1 MHFGNLHFVASLQTA
16 QEHCCPKIRFRS
28 CSARLGAWAAS
39 PLYLCRQSPGQ
50 LDAPVARTT
59 LFAAVSPS
67 LARMLCPAGEPASM
81 LFKTQSAAVYGI
93 DANIIEVEVDVS
105 PSRDP
110 KENFQTV
117 GLPDTAVKESRQ
129 RITAALRNCGYE
141 VPLTKITI
149 NLAPA
154 DIKKEGSGFD
164 LPMAM
169 GILGAY
175 GGLIKKELT
184 EYVMVGELSL
194 DGGIR
199 GVRGALPIA
208 IAARAKK
215 IANLIVPEVNARE
228 AAVVSGV
235 NVYPVKSLIDVVN
248 LLNSGNGISPLTVD
262 TSQMLG
268 ATEQSGAADFKEVR
282 GQFTAKRALEVAC
295 AGGHNIL
302 MIGPPGSGKTMLAK
316 RVSGILP
323 PLTFE
328 EALETTKIHSVAGV
342 LDAAAGLVSVRPF
355 RAPHHTI
362 SDAGLIGGGIIPRP
376 GEVSLSHNGV
386 LFLDELPEFPRN
398 VLEVMRQPL
407 EDGTVCIARAS
418 MPLTFP
424 ARFMLAAAMNPCP
437 CGFFNDRSRE
447 CRCTQPMIQRYM
459 QKISGPLMDR
469 IDIHI
474 DVPAVNYKEM
484 RSTVAP
490 EGSAQVRDRVM
501 RAREIQLRRFMLP
514 EVSSRQTT
522 APKSGAETDGEPA
535 QPLSETPN
543 RIDGERLREANR
555 TEPALSDRLQGG
567 SRTGATRTY
576 CNAQMTPRQIRAFC
590 ELSADCERLLERAMM
605 QQGLT
610 ARAHDRILK
619 VARTIADLEG
629 EQAIQPKHIAEA
641 IQYRTLDRTFWA

>member
-1 MHFGNLHFVASLQTA
+1 
-16 QEHCCPKIRFRS
+16 
-28 CSARLGAWAAS
+28 
-39 PLYLCRQSPGQ
+39 
-50 LDAPVARTT
+50 
-59 LFAAVSPS
+59 
-67 LARMLCPAGEPASM
+67 M
-81 LFKTQSAAVYGI
+81 LFKTQSAAVFGI
-93 DANIIEVEVDVS
+93 DANIIEVEVDIS
-105 PSRDP
+105 PTRSQE
-110 KENFQTV
+110 ENFQTV
-117 GLPDTAVKESRQ
+117 GLPDAAVRESRQ
-129 RITAALRNCGYE
+129 RIRAALRNCGFE
-141 VPLTKITI
+141 VPITQITI

-175 GGLIKKELT
+175 GGLIKKELP

-248 LLNSGNGISPLTVD
+248 LLNSGNGISPLQVD

-268 ATEQSGAADFKEVR
+268 ETDQNGAADFKEVR
-282 GQFTAKRALEVAC
+282 GQFTAKRALEIAC

-316 RVSGILP
+316 RVSSILP

-342 LDAAAGLVSVRPF
+342 LDAASGLVSVRPF
-355 RAPHHTI
+355 RSPHHTI

-407 EDGTVCIARAS
+407 EDGNVTIARAS
-418 MPLTFP
+418 MSLTFP

-437 CGFFNDRSRE
+437 CGYHGSGQRE
-447 CRCTQPMIQRYM
+447 CPCSPTMIQRYVS
-459 QKISGPLMDR
+459 KISGPLMDR

-474 DVPAVNYKEM
+474 DVPAVNYKEL
-484 RSTVAP
+484 RGSDSKA
-490 EGSAQVRDRVM
+490 ESSAQIRERVV
-501 RAREIQLRRFMLP
+501 RARDVQLNRF
-514 EVSSRQTT
+514 
-522 APKSGAETDGEPA
+522 AAA
-535 QPLSETPN
+535 
-543 RIDGERLREANR
+543 GERNY
-555 TEPALSDRLQGG
+555 S
-567 SRTGATRTY
+567 
-576 CNAQMTPRQIRAFC
+576 NAQMSSRQIRAYC
-590 ELSADCERLLERAMM
+590 DLGTDSERMLERAMQ
-605 QQGLT
+605 QQGLS

-619 VARTIADLEG
+619 VARTIADMEASPQI
-629 EQAIQPKHIAEA
+629 ESKHIAEA
-641 IQYRTLDRTFWA
+641 IQYRTLDRTYWAVDDLPDRLSPNFGEALVDVGDPYKMYFLVNLRRGLPPPPGLQLGF